1 MNPVRRLGTLAT
13 EYFLDNPYFTKR
25 LRSHMRGFR
34 FYLMMTGYILLI
46 GVLLCFIYV
55 SFILPQ
61 HQMVQ
66 NAEAAR
72 TLFIS
77 IMVAQTLLLCLGGTV
92 LTAASVVTEK
102 EKQTF
107 EMLKLG
113 TRAPGVLVIGEVLAA
128 VTYQGLLVLASLPL
142 TGVVFFL
149 GGVSPGELA
158 TLYAAVLLTAVILS
172 VFGVTVSCFQEK
184 LNNAVGTAIGGV
196 FLFSIILQILMQES
210 STALLACLSPAVL
223 FWNVIPGGGCE
234 VRFFGQ
240 VLPLFPCVLAVGSLF
255 FLLLATLASRKVFT
269 PEARAFSTWQIVA
282 VMYGVLFLLMA
293 GAWGSSP
300 PGHLRLLLAWL
311 GLMIV
316 FIFNQLVHVQDR
328 PNKAEKL
335 RPDRWNLFLFHLVL
349 GNALIA
355 IWMYGQGVDF
365 DEMAVPL
372 SASVITVVLC
382 SYRAIV
388 GWLGYFGK
396 NRGAAIRNGLVLIIL
411 LLAIPPMMGGI
422 GLQFGLRSHWANQ
435 SPHEDLWYALI
446 AVNPLT
452 ALLELQSHFS
462 YFSAPGNW
470 DSYRAYGAPWKLC
483 CLFHGLLFLFFLTL
497 QQGRRKQKTEAEKN
511 VEQRRGDERVPS
523 PLEGE
528 G

>member
-1 MNPVRRLGTLAT
+1 MNPARALGTLAT
-13 EYFLDNPYFTKR
+13 EYFLDNPYFIKR

-66 NAEAAR
+66 DAEAAR

-172 VFGVTVSCFQEK
+172 IFGVTVSCFQEK
-184 LNNAVGTAIGGV
+184 INNAVGAAIGGV
-196 FLFSIILQILMQES
+196 FLFSIILQILMQDP

-223 FWNVIPGGGCE
+223 FWNVIPGGGCD
-234 VRFFGQ
+234 VHFFGL

-255 FLLLATLASRKVFT
+255 FLVLATLASRKVFT

-293 GAWGSSP
+293 GAWGASP

-311 GLMIV
+311 GLTIV

-365 DEMAVPL
+365 EESAVPL
-372 SASVITVVLC
+372 SAAVLAVVLC
-382 SYRAIV
+382 LYRALA

-396 NRGAAIRNGLVLIIL
+396 NRAAAIRNGLILIIL
-411 LLAIPPMMGGI
+411 LLVIPPMMGGI
-422 GLQFGLRSHWANQ
+422 GLQFGLRDRWTNQ

-462 YFSAPGNW
+462 YLSAPGNW

-483 CLFHGLLFLFFLTL
+483 CLFHGLLFLLFLTL
-497 QQGRRKQKTEAEKN
+497 NQGKGKKEAL
-511 VEQRRGDERVPS
+511 VEVLQSETVPGS
-523 PLEGE
+523 
-528 G
+528 